1 MTMESQY
8 PVLIV
13 DDEHDFR
20 SLLVEA
26 LESMGYAA
34 DGADN
39 AENAIQMVQ
48 HKHYAIVFTDLNM
61 PGGQSGLDLLKSIQS
76 HDPRTF
82 TILMTGFAT
91 TESAIQALKRGAYD
105 FIQKPFKLA
114 EMEASLVRALNHYKS
129 LRENEAYK
137 RHLEEMVRARTKE
150 IEGLNQDIERLF
162 EGFVKA
168 SITAIEARDPS
179 TWGHSSRVADLTV
192 ALAEVVDRASEGP
205 YADAHFSSEQIKE
218 LRYACLLHDFGKV
231 GVREQVLTKAKKLPT
246 ERMERILQRLFQKDL
261 ERNFQI
267 LNEALSTGAQSFD
280 PSLFEKDQEERK
292 LERTKVM
299 DLVLRCNEP
308 QLLSKEIADGM
319 DHLEDLEFTHFSGLT
334 TRIIE
339 PEDIAAL
346 RIPRGS
352 LSLEER
358 EEINSHVVHSY
369 QFLKQIPWTESLA
382 HIPEIV
388 YTHHERLNG
397 KGYPRNLVSDQIPL
411 QAKIMAVTDI
421 YDSLVACDRPYKVA
435 VSIPR
440 SLEILKDEAKA
451 GLLDSNLVDFFIES
465 KVYELTLD
473 RLRV

>member
-1 MTMESQY
+1 MTMESEY

-26 LESMGYAA
+26 LESMGYVA

-39 AENAIQMVQ
+39 AEHAIQMILA
-48 HKHYAIVFTDLNM
+48 KHYAIVFTDLNM

-91 TESAIQALKRGAYD
+91 TESAIQAIKRGAYD

-137 RHLEEMVRARTKE
+137 RHLEEMVKARTQE
-150 IEGLNQDIERLF
+150 IETLNQDIERLF

-179 TWGHSSRVADLTV
+179 TFGHSSRVADLTV
-192 ALAEVVDRASEGP
+192 ALAEVVSGTTEGP
-205 YADAHFSSEQIKE
+205 FAHIHFSADQLKE
-218 LRYACLLHDFGKV
+218 LRYATLLHDFGKV
-231 GVREQVLTKAKKLPT
+231 SVREDVLTKAKKLPP

-267 LNEALSTGAQSFD
+267 LNSALSGGSALD
-280 PSLFEKDQEERK
+280 PACFEKDQDIRAQERSK
-292 LERTKVM
+292 IME
-299 DLVLRCNEP
+299 LVLRCNEP

-319 DHLEDLEFTHFSGLT
+319 DHLEDLEFTHFSGVQS
-334 TRIIE
+334 RIIE

-346 RIPRGS
+346 RIPKGS
-352 LSLEER
+352 LSQEER

-369 QFLKQIPWTESLA
+369 QFLNQIPWTKALA
-382 HIPEIV
+382 DIPEIV
-388 YTHHERLNG
+388 HTHHERLNG
-397 KGYPRNLVSDQIPL
+397 KGYPRGLTSEQIPI
-411 QAKIMAVTDI
+411 QAKIMAITDI

-435 VSIPR
+435 VSISK
-440 SLEILKDEAKA
+440 SLDILNQEAKA
-451 GLLDSNLVDFFIES
+451 GLLDQDLVDCFINF
-465 KVYELTLD
+465 KVFELTLD